1 MRNKNITQIVL
12 IIVIGIIA
20 FLIGRMTV
28 QQDYEKTHLDLEN
41 DLDYDLACDFMST
54 IVDWNTNEEELS
66 VMTENGYEFYAYR
79 SDSVY
84 NTLAF
89 ITTK

>member
-54 IVDWNTNEEELS
+54 IVDWNTN
-66 VMTENGYEFYAYR
+66 
-79 SDSVY
+79 
-84 NTLAF
+84 
-89 ITTK
+89 